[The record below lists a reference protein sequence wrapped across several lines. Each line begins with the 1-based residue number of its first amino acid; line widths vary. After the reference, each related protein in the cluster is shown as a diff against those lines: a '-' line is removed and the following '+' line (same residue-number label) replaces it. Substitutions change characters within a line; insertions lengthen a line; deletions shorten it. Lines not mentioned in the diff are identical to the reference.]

1 MRCSMISSGRNRL
14 KGSGSMLSAATHAC
28 PKNFTTF
35 PGLLVSEGK
44 PNKLEVRPKIKFFL
58 RLVVVSDFNGTG
70 HAPAE

>member
-1 MRCSMISSGRNRL
+1 
-14 KGSGSMLSAATHAC
+14 MLSAATHAC